1 MEVDDPLPAGSSRK
15 RQQRQADS
23 GETLEAITKYMIAKE
38 KAAVPESRCSTFG
51 RHMSNELQIIKNVSI
66 QKRVQLDIM
75 KLVFDAQVEDGA
87 I

>member
-1 MEVDDPLPAGSSRK
+1 MTRFTHKSPGLPFLKLNMYG
-15 RQQRQADS
+15 

-51 RHMSNELQIIKNVSI
+51 RHMSNELEMIKNVSI

>member
-1 MEVDDPLPAGSSRK
+1 MYG
-15 RQQRQADS
+15 

-51 RHMSNELQIIKNVSI
+51 RHMSNELEMIKNVSI